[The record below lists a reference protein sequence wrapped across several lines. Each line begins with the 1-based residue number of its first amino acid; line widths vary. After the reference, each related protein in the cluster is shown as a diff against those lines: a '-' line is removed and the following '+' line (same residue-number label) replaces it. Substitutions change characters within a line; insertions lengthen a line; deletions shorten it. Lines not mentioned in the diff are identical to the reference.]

1 MFSTLNWAFIRNMMK
16 NILSHSVDWCL
27 ILLIVSFAMQKHF
40 NLISSHLFIFV
51 FAALAFG
58 VKSKIVITKTNIK
71 ERTSYLYFLLAA
83 FWFQFLCS
91 NQYSFWVDSCVW
103 CEIEIQFHSFT
114 CSCPAFPAPFIE
126 FTFSCCI
133 FLAPLH
139 KLTDQIC
146 VAFFSELSILFN
158 WSVFD
163 ANTLLPLLL

>member
-1 MFSTLNWAFIRNMMK
+1 MCAQFHCPILIRLFVFFFFFAIDFYKCFICFPHWAFIRNMMK

-71 ERTSYLYFLLAA
+71 ECTSYLYFLLAA
-83 FWFQFLCS
+83 FWFQILCS

-103 CEIEIQFHSFT
+103 CEIDILFHSST

-126 FTFSCCI
+126 FTFFCSWLLCI
-133 FLAPLH
+133 
-139 KLTDQIC
+139 
-146 VAFFSELSILFN
+146 N
-158 WSVFD
+158 
-163 ANTLLPLLL
+163 